1 MSYKQLII
9 FSITPWVN
17 FLILY
22 AFYFFKIKSIL
33 IGIHNELTM
42 IPSLLFGGIFPLLL
56 AIKFFRSFL
65 IKWFYIE

>member
-1 MSYKQLII
+1 MIFKQLII

-22 AFYFFKIKSIL
+22 AFYFFKIESTL
-33 IGIHNELTM
+33 IGIYHKLTM

>member
-22 AFYFFKIKSIL
+22 AFYFFKIESTL
-33 IGIHNELTM
+33 IGIYHELTM
-42 IPSLLFGGIFPLLL
+42 IPSLPFGGIFPIVLV
-56 AIKFFRSFL
+56 IKFFRSF
-65 IKWFYIE
+65 

>member
-22 AFYFFKIKSIL
+22 AFYFFKIESTL
-33 IGIHNELTM
+33 IGIYYELTM

>member
-22 AFYFFKIKSIL
+22 AFYFFKIESTL
-33 IGIHNELTM
+33 IGIYHELTM
-42 IPSLLFGGIFPLLL
+42 IPSLLFGGIFHLLL
-56 AIKFFRSFL
+56 AIKFFRSF
-65 IKWFYIE
+65 

>member
-22 AFYFFKIKSIL
+22 SFYFFKIESTL
-33 IGIHNELTM
+33 IGIYHELTM
-42 IPSLLFGGIFPLLL
+42 IHSLFFGGVFPIVLV
-56 AIKFFRSFL
+56 IKFFRSF
-65 IKWFYIE
+65 

>member
-22 AFYFFKIKSIL
+22 AFYFFKIESTL
-33 IGIHNELTM
+33 IGIYHKLTM
-42 IPSLLFGGIFPLLL
+42 IPSLLFGVISLYYWRLN
-56 AIKFFRSFL
+56 FL
-65 IKWFYIE
+65 EVF

>member
-22 AFYFFKIKSIL
+22 AFYFFKIESTL
-33 IGIHNELTM
+33 IGIYHELTM
-42 IPSLLFGGIFPLLL
+42 IPSLLFGGIFHLLL
-56 AIKFFRSFL
+56 AIKFFRS
-65 IKWFYIE
+65 I

>member
-22 AFYFFKIKSIL
+22 AFYFFKIESTL
-33 IGIHNELTM
+33 IGIYHELTM
-42 IPSLLFGGIFPLLL
+42 IPSLIFGGIFPLLL

>member
-1 MSYKQLII
+1 
-9 FSITPWVN
+9 
-17 FLILY
+17 
-22 AFYFFKIKSIL
+22 
-33 IGIHNELTM
+33 M